1 MMKNNINKYSQ
12 EYDKMITDDKTK
24 IADEVIEYSK
34 GMGIP
39 IEEDSNKVKHL
50 IDTDLRENIP
60 PQMYEV
66 ICNIVHLIEELE
78 K

>member
-1 MMKNNINKYSQ
+1 MIKNSIDKYRK
-12 EYDKMITDDKTK
+12 EYDNITTDDKTR

-34 GMGIP
+34 SRGIP

-66 ICNIVHLIEELE
+66 ICNIVHLIEALE